1 LRRRRPD
8 FGCAPVRLFPC
19 PRDKGALFWS
29 AKALTKA
36 SAARGVSWPPLAR
49 IAGRRPA
56 SPEQAESPRDGVPTP
71 TTGVCVEPVAQDK
84 TKLFDEI
91 IEVICK
97 EGMVDREKVT
107 PDATIESLDL
117 KSIDIV
123 MILTAI
129 EEKFDVY
136 IPMDGSFQDA
146 KTVQDLIDALTTHI
160 EKEKKA

>member
-1 LRRRRPD
+1 
-8 FGCAPVRLFPC
+8 
-19 PRDKGALFWS
+19 
-29 AKALTKA
+29 
-36 SAARGVSWPPLAR
+36 
-49 IAGRRPA
+49 
-56 SPEQAESPRDGVPTP
+56 
-71 TTGVCVEPVAQDK
+71 VEPVAQDK

-136 IPMDGSFQDA
+136 IPMDGSFQEA
-146 KTVQDLIDALTTHI
+146 KTVQDLIDALSSHI